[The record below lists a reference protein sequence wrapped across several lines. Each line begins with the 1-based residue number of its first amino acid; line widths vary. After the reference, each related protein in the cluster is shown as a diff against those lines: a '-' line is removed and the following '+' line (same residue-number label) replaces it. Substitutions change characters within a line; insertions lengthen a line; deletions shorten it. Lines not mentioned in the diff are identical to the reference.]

1 MLSLSAWCQAWHVA
15 CSLKNPEVCSLHS
28 SQLRHYSAAISPYNC
43 YGLAAN
49 VIEEGGWTGFIELSV
64 GRLKTAL
71 SCREISELQ
80 LSEQE
85 ICRVNK
91 GQRGIRRIDTLQ
103 EVIMLS
109 SLQISKTSHRSSGPY
124 NFLVNKEVNFKSS
137 AYRDKSEN
145 TRVALHI
152 NSIKIESNQS

>member
-1 MLSLSAWCQAWHVA
+1 M
-15 CSLKNPEVCSLHS
+15 
-28 SQLRHYSAAISPYNC
+28 
-43 YGLAAN
+43 
-49 VIEEGGWTGFIELSV
+49 GFIGLSV

-80 LSEQE
+80 PSEQE

-91 GQRGIRRIDTLQ
+91 GQRGARRIDAPQ
-103 EVIMLS
+103 EVIMPS
-109 SLQISKTSHRSSGPY
+109 SLQISKTPQGSSGPY

-137 AYRDKSEN
+137 AYRDKSEKN

-152 NSIKIESNQS
+152 NSN